1 MLLYG
6 GGEKMDNNM
15 RDEKEEF
22 EIIAFITLP

>member
-1 MLLYG
+1 MLLYLV
-6 GGEKMDNNM
+6 GEKMDNNM